1 MRNQFKILF
10 YLKRKEKLRNG
21 RLPIM
26 CRISV
31 NGRFCSFSTFLS
43 VDERLWHPDRKRLS
57 GRSDEARRINALLD
71 EIYYSVYDAYMQ
83 ALRSSDEVTPQAVRR
98 C

>member
-26 CRISV
+26 FRISV
-31 NGRFCSFSTFLS
+31 N
-43 VDERLWHPDRKRLS
+43 
-57 GRSDEARRINALLD
+57 
-71 EIYYSVYDAYMQ
+71 
-83 ALRSSDEVTPQAVRR
+83 
-98 C
+98 